1 MAPDPRPPYVDALS
15 MSAQDVLVYEAV
27 ATLESAGRAVVTRS
41 RIAAI
46 AGLDSRALDT
56 ALSRLTDRQ
65 VLVRSQAEGE
75 SGYELAHRD
84 WRAAPDGR

>member
-15 MSAQDVLVYEAV
+15 MSAEDVLVYEAV
-27 ATLESAGRAVVTRS
+27 ATLEGAGRTVTRS
-41 RIAAI
+41 QIAAI
-46 AGLDSRALDT
+46 AGLDENALDT

-65 VLVRSQAEGE
+65 VLVRSQPEGE

-84 WRAAPDGR
+84 WRAASDSR